1 MPGRTKRS
9 TFSSASNGNGGFCP
23 SLSKKAAAWEG
34 KKPHTQLRRE
44 KDIVGKRK
52 RHTVGKGE
60 KAHSWEGEKGVQL
73 GRRKR
78 HSFVK
83 KEKAHK
89 PTVWVQFEV
98 D

>member
-1 MPGRTKRS
+1 M
-9 TFSSASNGNGGFCP
+9 

-60 KAHSWEGEKGVQL
+60 KAHSWEGKKGVQL